1 MRTLYFALIACVFF
15 INNFMTVNISL
26 FISAQISEE
35 CNYGIRLD
43 GILPEYK
50 KNPVMNKKRTL

>member
-1 MRTLYFALIACVFF
+1 MFPCGLCIFPSLPVYFF

-35 CNYGIRLD
+35 YNYGIRLD

-50 KNPVMNKKRTL
+50 KKPNEE